1 MTAEMTRRTVS
12 LAQALFAVFLLLVW
26 KAPVS
31 AGPRTRSPTPYYG
44 IPRLAPGLFWVSSV
58 PIGLEVHSGDS
69 PTPLK
74 KVLGRTP
81 LLVKARDLDRFVT
94 VTIEKAE
101 FGKDLPSMLAF
112 LDFTCRMTHSTVFQ
126 GVDAGGK
133 EIQEDRARAI
143 TYPVRPDSPV
153 IIALFQTKDH
163 SLADLDRLY
172 PPGVNFR
179 FSEQNL
185 PERLAKKGVPPEFI
199 SAGIRLLHRG
209 GKIALPSAR
218 GWDVWSI
225 AEVTP
230 SGQVELLDPPVPA
243 K

>member
-1 MTAEMTRRTVS
+1 MTRRTVS
-12 LAQALFAVFLLLVW
+12 VAQALFAVFLLLVW
-26 KAPVS
+26 KTPMS

-74 KVLGRTP
+74 VLGRTP
-81 LLVKARDLDRFVT
+81 LLLKARDLDRYVT
-94 VTIEKAE
+94 VTIQKPE
-101 FGKDLPSMLAF
+101 FGRELPNMLAF
-112 LDFTCRMTHSTVFQ
+112 LDFTCRMTHSTIFQ
-126 GVDAGGK
+126 GVDAEGK
-133 EIQEDRARAI
+133 AIQEDRARAI
-143 TYPVRPDSPV
+143 TYPVRRDSPV

-172 PPGVNFR
+172 PPGANFR

-185 PERLAKKGVPPEFI
+185 QERFAKRGVPSEFI

-209 GKIALPSAR
+209 GKIALPGAR

-230 SGQVELLDPPVPA
+230 SGQVELLDPPVVPA